1 MITNELPWDSRGC
14 GPPCISLPWH
24 TTAIIMLSKTTL
36 YSSLTTYR
44 ERCEKIAPCAWV
56 LDPVPASKVN
66 WFMLANVQLWGAV
79 VELVIIGFQ
88 FEPNRW
94 WSSQSQT
101 ISSPQLRRER
111 AQAVQDSSA
120 EDIQY
125 HICISLPH
133 FPMFIYWLSSLGHR

>member
-1 MITNELPWDSRGC
+1 MSYHG
-14 GPPCISLPWH
+14 
-24 TTAIIMLSKTTL
+24 TAEGVDHPASHYPGTL
-36 YSSLTTYR
+36 QPSSCCQKPLYTHHSWNI
-44 ERCEKIAPCAWV
+44 ERDVRKLHPVHAWV
-56 LDPVPASKVN
+56 LDPVPALKVN

-101 ISSPQLRRER
+101 ISSPQLQREM
-111 AQAVQDSSA
+111 AKAVQDSSA
-120 EDIQY
+120 EGIQY

-133 FPMFIYWLSSLGHR
+133 FPMFIHWLSSLGHR